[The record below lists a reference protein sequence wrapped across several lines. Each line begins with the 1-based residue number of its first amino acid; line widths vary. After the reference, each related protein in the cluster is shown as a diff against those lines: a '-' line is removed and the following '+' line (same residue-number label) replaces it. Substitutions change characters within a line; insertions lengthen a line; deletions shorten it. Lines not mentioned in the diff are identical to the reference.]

1 MATRTSGI
9 GGQAVLEGIM
19 MKNKDKYAV
28 AVRKPDN
35 DIVVETKEY
44 KGMGSKCKLFGV
56 PFIRGIFAF
65 VDSMVLGVKCLMYS
79 ADFFDEESANQEDG
93 PADKVVRSAFKEKAE
108 DVMMGLTV
116 AFSIVLSIALFVLL
130 PYYISEGIK
139 VLIGVNSNTL
149 LAVIEG
155 IARIFVFLAYLIL
168 ISRMK
173 DIQRTF
179 MYHGAE
185 HKCINC
191 IEVGLNLNV
200 ENVRISSR
208 QHKRCGTS
216 FLLFVMFISVIAFI
230 LVSAFLPDNTSRLVK
245 VIIRVLLMPV
255 IAGISYEIIRLA
267 GKSDNIIVR
276 ALSAPGLLMQKLTTK
291 EPTDD
296 MIEVA
301 IKAVEAVFDWKEY
314 QMNENI
320 YTDESVKEKSGEEA
334 SEKLTDYDFDED
346 HEENDEV
353 EVFEFLS
360 RK

>member
-1 MATRTSGI
+1 MAKKSSGI

-35 DIVVETKEY
+35 DIAVDIKEY
-44 KGMGSKCKLFGV
+44 KGIAGNSKILNL
-56 PFIRGIFAF
+56 PFIRGVFGFI
-65 VDSMVLGVKCLMYS
+65 DSLVLGIKSLTYS
-79 ADFFDEESANQEDG
+79 AEFFDEEIEVTEDK
-93 PADKVVRSAFKEKAE
+93 PVDKVAKSAFKEKAE
-108 DVMMGLTV
+108 SVMMGLTV
-116 AFSIVLSIALFVLL
+116 AFSVVLSVALFIIL
-130 PYYISEGIK
+130 PYYVSELFKWLLSI
-139 VLIGVNSNTL
+139 NSNAF

-155 IARIFVFLAYLIL
+155 VARIIIFLLYLVL

-191 IEVGLNLNV
+191 IENNMELNV
-200 ENVRISSR
+200 ENVAASSR

-216 FLLFVMFISVIAFI
+216 FLLFVMFISVVAFI
-230 LVSAFLPDNTSRLVK
+230 LVSALMPAGTTRIIKVLVRL
-245 VIIRVLLMPV
+245 LLMPV

-267 GKSDNIIVR
+267 GRSDSRAVR
-276 ALSAPGLLMQKLTTK
+276 ILSAPGLLMQKLTTK

-301 IKAVEAVFDWKEY
+301 IQAVEAVFDWREW
-314 QMNENI
+314 QESNI
-320 YTDESVKEKSGEEA
+320 EDTEKSESINMEEI
-334 SEKLTDYDFDED
+334 
-346 HEENDEV
+346 
-353 EVFEFLS
+353 
-360 RK
+360 